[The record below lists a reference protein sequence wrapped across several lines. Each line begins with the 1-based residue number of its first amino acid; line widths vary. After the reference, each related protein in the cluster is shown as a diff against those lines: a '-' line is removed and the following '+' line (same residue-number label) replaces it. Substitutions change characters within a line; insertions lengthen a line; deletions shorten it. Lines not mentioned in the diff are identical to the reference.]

1 MTVRAR
7 DCAKPK
13 ARRSMQWTPPKKLGV
28 FRVGLH
34 ISTPPTPMAPMAQR
48 TSGNGIGGSSTA
60 SPPISL
66 VLAPEYQL
74 PPPVRK
80 PEDMHP
86 LPTGI
91 DAYFVY
97 PFTAED
103 VVASGQLNTS
113 SRSVAALREKHDTY
127 LATRKATK
135 EREAQERIRRM
146 APGWVPD
153 QVLQP
158 TPAQRPAP
166 PSRDGP
172 SPTALDEH
180 ARPPA
185 PTPLSAAVGHAASVA
200 DPGAGPSRNSLD
212 SRAPMATPSSSVPP
226 VRLEPAASTEER
238 VATTHSTAA
247 SENVPVADLQEL
259 RLPRAPS
266 PAPAALA
273 EPLAQPEDTVPPTTP
288 PKSPVE
294 RPAAPTPLSASDPAS
309 HLPNKPTDDA
319 GLEQLTSNMNAL

>member
-1 MTVRAR
+1 MDAVEKIGPLSR
-7 DCAKPK
+7 
-13 ARRSMQWTPPKKLGV
+13 WTPH
-28 FRVGLH
+28 LH
-34 ISTPPTPMAPMAQR
+34 TPSPPTPMTSR
-48 TSGNGIGGSSTA
+48 TSGNGMGASSGP

-86 LPTGI
+86 LPTGV

-97 PFTAED
+97 PFAAED

-158 TPAQRPAP
+158 MQAQRPVP

-172 SPTALDEH
+172 SSTAPDEP
-180 ARPPA
+180 ARPHA
-185 PTPLSAAVGHAASVA
+185 PTPLSATEGHASPVV
-200 DPGAGPSRNSLD
+200 DTGAGSSKAVHDVPTRL
-212 SRAPMATPSSSVPP
+212 ATPPLSVHP
-226 VRLEPAASTEER
+226 VRLEPPEER
-238 VATTHSTAA
+238 KATLPPAEVRDDAPSTDLTDPAPPRTP
-247 SENVPVADLQEL
+247 SPVPVTLAD
-259 RLPRAPS
+259 
-266 PAPAALA
+266 
-273 EPLAQPEDTVPPTTP
+273 PLAQTEDAVLPTTP

-294 RPAAPTPLSASDPAS
+294 RPAAPTPHAAADPAS
-309 HLPNKPTDDA
+309 HLPTKPTEDA
-319 GLEQLTSNMNAL
+319 ELEQLASDMNAL